1 MKLLLDENLSRRIV
15 PALRTAF
22 PETSQVALIGLETA
36 GDRAVWDF
44 AKAGEY
50 VIVTKDEDFIE
61 IQSLLGYP
69 PKVVLLALGNCTNQ
83 QVVDALTRS
92 KTEIEAALARDEIG
106 FVEVFLEAPPV
117 SQGKSR

>member
-15 PALRTAF
+15 PALRAAF
-22 PETSQVALIGLETA
+22 PETTQVALIGLETA

-44 AKAGEY
+44 AKAGEC

-69 PKVVLLALGNCTNQ
+69 PKVVLLAFGNCTNQ
-83 QVVDALTRS
+83 QVVDALIRS
-92 KTEIEAALARDEIG
+92 KAEIETALARDEIG

-117 SQGKSR
+117 SQGESR

>member
-15 PALRTAF
+15 PALCAAF
-22 PETSQVALIGLETA
+22 PETTQVALIGLETA

-69 PKVVLLALGNCTNQ
+69 PKVVLLAFGNCTNQ
-83 QVVDALTRS
+83 QVVDALIRS
-92 KTEIEAALARDEIG
+92 KAEIETALARDEIG

-117 SQGKSR
+117 SQGESR